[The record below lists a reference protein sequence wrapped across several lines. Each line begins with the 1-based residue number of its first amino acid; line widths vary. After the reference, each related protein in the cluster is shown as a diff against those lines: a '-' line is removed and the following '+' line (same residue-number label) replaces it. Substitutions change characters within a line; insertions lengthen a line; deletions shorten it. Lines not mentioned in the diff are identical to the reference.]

1 MVPGGFPWSW
11 RVRVMLGGPRGRGRS
26 EAARHGADARG
37 VYRPQRIGPTVL
49 LLARDTGATGRRST
63 RRGAEAGTARP
74 IERDSAIA
82 ERHERR
88 VPDHDMV
95 EQVDVEQAPGGERLR
110 RQVQVVRAGGR
121 IATGMVVDEDDAR
134 RVRADSVP
142 EELAHADEG
151 GGDVALGQR
160 ASCPTPEVMPIL
172 KLRGPLPAP
181 PRHGLGKRITVPK
194 GPPLHGGRNV
204 REDRVVSRCS
214 KTGSFWSW

>member
-1 MVPGGFPWSW
+1 
-11 RVRVMLGGPRGRGRS
+11 MLGGPRGRGRS

-37 VYRPQRIGPTVL
+37 VYRPQRIGLTVL
-49 LLARDTGATGRRST
+49 VLARDTGATGGGSAGRSSAGRRAHT
-63 RRGAEAGTARP
+63 VGAGP
-74 IERDSAIA
+74 VERDTAIA